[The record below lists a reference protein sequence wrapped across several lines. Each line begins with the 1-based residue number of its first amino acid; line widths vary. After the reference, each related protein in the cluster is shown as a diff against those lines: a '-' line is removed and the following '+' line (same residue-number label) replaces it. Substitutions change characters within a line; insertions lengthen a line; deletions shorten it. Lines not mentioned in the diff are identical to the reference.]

1 MKTKK
6 LKLIQRALAALLTI
20 TMVLGIV
27 PMTAFAEETSQT
39 AQEAAAMRT
48 LESRVFTV
56 GEEQLTIEDLE
67 QSTFVMVTT
76 AEGRN
81 LTVPGNEIR
90 EYMLEN
96 ITPRISGTITV
107 SPDYNSQ
114 TGKGR
119 VKIYATGT
127 GIYRIQA
134 NNVQWRTTNYST
146 YKTIY
151 KGTFISSFSSVSS
164 AIAYSPSVSCSA
176 SEGLSRWIYYDKIT
190 VYANG
195 GNFYAENRPYN
206 P

>member
-1 MKTKK
+1 MKKIK
-6 LKLIQRALAALLTI
+6 LLKRALAVVLTMTMALG
-20 TMVLGIV
+20 VV
-27 PMTAFAEETSQT
+27 PMTAFAAETSQA
-39 AQEAAAMRT
+39 AQEAAAMQA

-76 AEGRN
+76 AEGKN

-96 ITPRISGTITV
+96 IDPRIAGSITV

-114 TGKGR
+114 TGIGR
-119 VKIYATGT
+119 VKIYATGS

-134 NNVQWRTTNYST
+134 NNVQWRNSPNSV

-151 KGTFISSFSSVSS
+151 QGTFIREFISTSS
-164 AIAYSPSVSCSA
+164 AIAYSPTVSCSA
-176 SEGLSRWIYYDKIT
+176 SEGISRWIYYDKIT